1 MKIAIA
7 LLLYNRP
14 SHCQEVIESL
24 VENNV
29 DDVYAFLDFSEKQEV
44 KENQQ
49 KITSLIDQHSDKLNI
64 TLYKHK
70 EPKGLKKSVIY
81 ALDTLF
87 ERGYDGVILLEDD
100 CVLRDGAYKFFK
112 ETLIS
117 QKDNKNVRSVCGY
130 LPPNTPFQVSESS
143 DLLLMSRFSTWGWA
157 TWADRWSDYEI
168 EVGKVLEKFEQA
180 KIDIK
185 LIAPDLHRL
194 ANSEKYINGLV
205 DVWSIPWSLVHYLTG
220 TTVIY
225 PRQTLIDNI
234 GLDGSGRNCVYSEDY
249 THTNNE
255 SSKFTLNKNVLP
267 QYNVINE
274 SLLKNF
280 MLEKSYQIYPNF

>member
-14 SHCQEVIESL
+14 AHCQEVIESL
-24 VENNV
+24 IDNNV

-44 KENQQ
+44 KQNQEE
-49 KITSLIDQHSDKLNI
+49 IISLINQHSDKLNI

-70 EPKGLKKSVIY
+70 ESKGLKKSVIY

-87 ERGYDGVILLEDD
+87 AKGYDGVILLEDD
-100 CVLRDGAYKFFK
+100 CVLRDEAYEFFQK
-112 ETLIS
+112 TLTDY
-117 QKDNKNVRSVCGY
+117 KDIKSVRSVCGY
-130 LPPNTPFQVSESS
+130 LPPNIPFQVSQNS

-157 TWADRWSDYEI
+157 TWADRWNDYEI
-168 EVGKVLEKFEQA
+168 EVGKVLEKFEEA
-180 KIDIK
+180 KIDIN
-185 LIAPDLHRL
+185 LIAPDLYRL
-194 ANSEKYINGLV
+194 ANSEKYLKGQV

-225 PRQTLIDNI
+225 PKQTLIDNI

-249 THTNNE
+249 THNE
-255 SSKFTLNKNVLP
+255 KKENKFEFNKNVLP
-267 QYNVINE
+267 QYNIINE